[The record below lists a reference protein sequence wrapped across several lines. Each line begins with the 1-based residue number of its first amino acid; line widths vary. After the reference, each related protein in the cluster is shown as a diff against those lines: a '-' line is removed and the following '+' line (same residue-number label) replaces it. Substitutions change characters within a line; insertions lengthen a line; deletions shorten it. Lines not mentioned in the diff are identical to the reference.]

1 MSVLKVQ
8 QAARTAASMHSTLH
22 TVKPCHL
29 LSVRQRYHKYLYS
42 SLRRFTPTV
51 KTGTVHQHLKI
62 QIFKKKKITT
72 YLLVW
77 TTFHEDKVWEKI
89 QYVFFVYCDF
99 TRMSD
104 LHCAE

>member
-1 MSVLKVQ
+1 MTDISIYHYMSVLKVQ

-62 QIFKKKKITT
+62 QIFKKKKDNH
-72 YLLVW
+72 LPLSLDN
-77 TTFHEDKVWEKI
+77 F
-89 QYVFFVYCDF
+89 
-99 TRMSD
+99 S
-104 LHCAE
+104 